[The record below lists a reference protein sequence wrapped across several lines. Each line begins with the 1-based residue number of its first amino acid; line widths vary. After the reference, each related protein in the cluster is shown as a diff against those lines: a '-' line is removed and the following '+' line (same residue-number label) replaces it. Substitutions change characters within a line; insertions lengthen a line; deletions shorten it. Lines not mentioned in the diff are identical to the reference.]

1 MLLNEQAPQ
10 NSKLKP
16 NPVAPPPPPIKIAPV
31 AAIDEPTTDDLKLD
45 APQEERI
52 EPPIVTSVET
62 APSTVKAITNP
73 DPVVPQPKRQWKL
86 NLRSRAALTAIAL
99 GIIPVVSAGAIGYV
113 ASNHAITQDL
123 AATQKAQSIQLADR
137 LNQFMFERYTDL
149 QTLATQP
156 ILRNPKMRSAMNPLE
171 KQQVL
176 DKLKET
182 YGIYDSLA
190 VFDLAGKPTLQTMG
204 ASLSDTKAVQ
214 DAIKSNRAVIST
226 PAINPASGV
235 PMIQFAAPVQD
246 GETGKTIAIVSMQL
260 SLDKL
265 ESLTQQEKI
274 AGDDFYIFDSTG
286 KIVLAKQDSSID
298 QAIDQ
303 RFPGIAPLRLAGT
316 PGTEVTSGLALGTSL
331 IRSFGQ
337 PKILQNDHL
346 LGYSPTQAQRGMPNF
361 NWGVAF
367 AGDSQAVVNAQ
378 RGRLALMMVGTLGM
392 AALIA
397 AIAFFTAN
405 RASLLVQERLQD
417 LQEEQKRLK
426 QKQVR
431 MGERSR
437 LLSEI
442 VENMRQSLR
451 PEDILNTTVSD
462 LRYALRTDRVIVY
475 KFHDDWNGTIIAESV
490 ASGWNKILGETVKDP
505 FREGLIERYRNGRV
519 RAMNDIYGEGLTD
532 CHKDILE
539 GFQIRASVVAPIVQN
554 GQLIGLLCAHQ
565 CSGPRQWEEEDVDLF
580 SKLSSQL
587 GFVLE
592 QAALIQKQTR
602 SVDRSRLLNEIVST
616 MRRSLR
622 EEDLLNTTISE
633 LRYALNTDR
642 VIVYRFHD
650 DWNGTIIAESVALTW
665 EKTLGKTVQDP
676 FREGLIERYRNGRVR
691 AMNDV
696 DAEGLTPCHRDIL
709 SGFQIR
715 ASIVAP
721 LLQNGELVGLL
732 CAHQCSGPREW
743 DVEDIDLFT
752 KLATQLGFALD
763 QAELLRKQIRSAEQS
778 RLLSE
783 IVGNMRRSLNQENV
797 LNTTVSELRYA
808 LSTDRVIVYRFDDD
822 WNGTVIAESV
832 AAGWRKVLGEKVH
845 DPFREGLIERYR
857 NGRVRALHDIDAES
871 LADCHRSLLE
881 GFQVR
886 ASIVAPILQNGQLI
900 GLLCAHQCSKAR
912 QWEDEDI
919 ELFTQLAIQLGFAL
933 DQASLLEY
941 TEKARLEARQEADA
955 KTAEQR
961 QQKEFLQ
968 ARAKELLTEV
978 APVVRGDLTVRPRV
992 TADEMGTIAESYSTI
1007 IQSLCQLVT
1016 QVQTASKSVAETT
1029 SSNESAVSDL
1039 STEARQQMQAINEVL
1054 EQINAMVESI
1064 QGVAKRSKRAEQ
1076 IVALATQTIQAGDEA
1091 MDRTVSGFS
1100 AIRETVA
1107 ETAKKVKSLGEASQK
1122 ISRVV
1127 SLINGFASQT
1137 NLLALNAS
1145 IEAARAGEEGQ
1156 GFAVVAEEVRS
1167 LAQQSAAATAEI
1179 AQLVVEIQ
1187 TQTSEV
1193 AAAMESGTDQ
1203 VVNGT
1208 QLVEE
1213 SRQQLSHISEV
1224 SSQISQLVQEISQAT
1239 AEQTQ
1244 TSHVV
1249 SETMQQVSAI
1259 ADQTSKQSETVADSF
1274 SHLQKVAQEL
1284 HVSVAQF
1291 KVN

>member
-1 MLLNEQAPQ
+1 MLLDEKAPQ

-16 NPVAPPPPPIKIAPV
+16 NPAAPPPPPSKISSTPSTTLDELN
-31 AAIDEPTTDDLKLD
+31 IDVLKLD
-45 APQEERI
+45 APPNNEQTI
-52 EPPIVTSVET
+52 DTPPSEPMPLPAPVEPAVEL
-62 APSTVKAITNP
+62 APKSTVKAITEP
-73 DPVVPQPKRQWKL
+73 SAVLPQPKRKWNL
-86 NLRSRAALTAIAL
+86 NLRSRAALTAITL
-99 GIIPVVSAGAIGYV
+99 GIIPVVSASAIGYV
-113 ASNHAITQDL
+113 ASNHAITQDI
-123 AATQKAQSIQLADR
+123 AATQAAKSVQLADR
-137 LNQFMFERYTDL
+137 LNQFMFERYSDL

-156 ILRNPKMRSAMNPLE
+156 ILRNPKVRSTMNALE

-190 VFDLAGKPTLQTMG
+190 VFDLAGKPTLQTVG
-204 ASLSDTKAVQ
+204 TALTSDKAVQ
-214 DAIKSNRAVIST
+214 AALKTNRAVIST
-226 PAINPASGV
+226 PEINQASGV
-235 PMIQFAAPVQD
+235 PMIHFAAPVQD
-246 GETGKTIAIVSMQL
+246 GETGKTIAVVSMQL

-265 ESLTQQEKI
+265 ESLTQQEKN
-274 AGDDFYIFDSTG
+274 AGDDFHIFDSTG

-298 QAIDQ
+298 QNIDQ
-303 RFPGIAPLRLAGT
+303 RFPGIAPLRLAGA
-316 PGTEVTSGLALGTSL
+316 PGTDVTSGLALGTSL

-337 PKILQNDHL
+337 PNILQGDHL
-346 LGYSPTQAQRGMPNF
+346 LGYSPTQAQRGMPDF

-367 AGDSQAVVNAQ
+367 AGNTQAVVNAQ
-378 RGRLALMMVGTLGM
+378 RGRLALMMVGTLGI

-405 RASLLVQERLQD
+405 RASLLVQEQLQD
-417 LQEEQKRLK
+417 LQDK
-426 QKQVR
+426 QKHLQQKQIR
-431 MGERSR
+431 IGERSR

-442 VENMRQSLR
+442 VENMRQSPR

-490 ASGWNKILGETVKDP
+490 GSGWNKILGETVQDP

-532 CHKDILE
+532 CHKAILE
-539 GFQIRASVVAPIVQN
+539 GFQVHASVVAPIVQN

-565 CSGPRQWEEEDVDLF
+565 CSGARHWEEEDVDLF

-616 MRRSLR
+616 MRRSLK

-642 VIVYRFHD
+642 VIVYKFHD

-721 LLQNGELVGLL
+721 LLQNGQLVGLL

-808 LSTDRVIVYRFDDD
+808 LSTDRIIVYRFDDD
-822 WNGTVIAESV
+822 WNGTIIAESV
-832 AAGWRKVLGEKVH
+832 AAGWRKVLGETVH

-871 LADCHRSLLE
+871 LADCHRSLLD

-912 QWEDEDI
+912 QWEAEEI

-992 TADEMGTIAESYSTI
+992 TPDEMGTIAESYSTV

-1039 STEARQQMQAINEVL
+1039 STEAREQMQAINQVL

-1213 SRQQLSHISEV
+1213 SRQQLSHISEA
-1224 SSQISQLVQEISQAT
+1224 SN
-1239 AEQTQ
+1239 
-1244 TSHVV
+1244 VV
-1249 SETMQQVSAI
+1249 SVTMQQVSAI